1 MSSENTKNSV
11 GFIEILAIALVA
23 VGIVFIFVSRQGK
36 DDQEREVR
44 NAVRFQD
51 VSQIA
56 DALWRVSIS
65 STEYASIVSEYPID
79 ISCEQSIITTD
90 NFSNVLVPEYF
101 EVLPKDPSGEAYKV
115 ALSGEDRRIM
125 VCSPWGEEVDG
136 QNRLISI
143 TR

>member
-11 GFIEILAIALVA
+11 GFIEILAILLVI
-23 VGIVFIFVSRQGK
+23 VGVVFIFVSGK
-36 DDQEREVR
+36 GKEDQEREVR

-56 DALWRVSIS
+56 DALWKVSIS
-65 STEYASIVSEYPID
+65 STEYASLVSEYPID
-79 ISCEQSIITTD
+79 MDCEQSSVTTE
-90 NFSNVLVPEYF
+90 NFSNLLIPEYF
-101 EVLPKDPSGEAYKV
+101 ETIPQDPSGQPYKIS
-115 ALSGEDRRIM
+115 LYGEEKRIM